1 MAGCLREIP
10 GKAAKV
16 GFYVWGGMKL
26 TWGIWQIVPSEM
38 LGAIGLIAS
47 QGPLVMSLE
56 EDIDGGSSGRDS
68 LAQSGRLGAYPRWG
82 LGWKVCDWLP
92 LPGVHLEIRTGDTHG
107 LSQDQK
113 STSYHWCRCVS
124 LRGQRPSLSTGC
136 HGAFIKIWTF
146 VMIQSS

>member
-1 MAGCLREIP
+1 
-10 GKAAKV
+10 
-16 GFYVWGGMKL
+16 MKL

-68 LAQSGRLGAYPRWG
+68 LAQSGRLGAYPRAG

-107 LSQDQK
+107 ISQDQK